1 MADKNVKLPN
11 KGLFTNIGERLDQF
25 IKRIKERR
33 SNQGPELYNEHQKT
47 LDLTQLLPKESI
59 QTIFKQITNGSIW
72 GSQQAS
78 AYFDVQLGRFERY
91 KEYEDIY
98 YRIPEAAEALHIYV
112 DHILSPNLGPSM
124 NKLEIFEVNNTFGPV
139 AKKFADFII
148 EKTNFVNLLPSIVFT
163 TCLYGDCFLEL
174 VKHNTGVSF
183 NVYDPKKISLI
194 YDQRTGIEAGIL
206 LFLNNPKDTH
216 NGQPSYGNKSKLAEL
231 ISKVYPV
238 INMNLS
244 NKMVSVLSEQKKLT
258 FANNDDNK
266 YEEIKQLLRDL
277 LANED
282 IDFRYIPPS
291 RYTKFSIFYN
301 NMYFPYGTGLF
312 DPTRS
317 IAKQLLLVEAALAS
331 YRATRTPIRNKYLV
345 EIGST
350 PESEIP
356 SLVTNVKDR
365 IKKEKILDGELNGF
379 DSIPNF
385 LGIEEDMWIPVINGT
400 PTLNIEQLPVPTLDP
415 YINDA
420 DYFKKKML
428 GSLGIPPS
436 YLAEE
441 NTTSTRALLTLE
453 DIRFARTIKKYQNDL
468 NVGLNDLINNSFVLL
483 NQSQLV
489 NQIRLALPEP
499 TGIES
504 KLRME
509 ELNNQI
515 DAAQKFISLFP
526 KIPKTYILNNLMSI
540 NDDDLEEMRTYI
552 EKDKR
557 YKDIVASPDKEN
569 EENMMGGGLGAGFG
583 DLGTDF
589 DIGSEDDSA
598 PDLPNA
604 FSEVNETEESVSTP
618 GLDTGK
624 ELNG

>member
-1 MADKNVKLPN
+1 MADKNVKLPK
-11 KGLFTNIGERLDQF
+11 KGLFTNIGERLDEF
-25 IKRIKERR
+25 IKRVKNRK
-33 SNQGPELYNEHQKT
+33 SNQGPELYNEHLKT
-47 LDLTQLLPKESI
+47 LDLKQLLPEEALKNA
-59 QTIFKQITNGSIW
+59 FKQITSGSIQ
-72 GSQQAS
+72 GSKIAS

-124 NKLEIFEVNNTFGPV
+124 NTLEIFETNNTFGPT

-148 EKTNFVNLLPSIVFT
+148 DKTDFIDLMPSIVFT

-174 VKHNTGVSF
+174 IKHKTGVSF
-183 NVYDPKKISLI
+183 NVYDPKNISLI

-206 LFLNNPKDTH
+206 VFLNNDKTNNH
-216 NGQPSYGNKSKLAEL
+216 NGQPNYGNKSKLAEL
-231 ISKVYPV
+231 ISKVYPI

-244 NKMVSVLSEQKKLT
+244 NNMVNTILSDKRKST
-258 FANNDDNK
+258 FADNTTK

-282 IDFRYIPPS
+282 IDFKYLPPS
-291 RYTKFSIFYN
+291 QYTKFSIFYN
-301 NMYFPYGTGLF
+301 NMYYPYGTGLF

-345 EIGST
+345 EVGST
-350 PESEIP
+350 IEAEIP

-365 IKKEKILDGELNGF
+365 IKREKVLDGELNGF

-385 LGIEEDMWIPVINGT
+385 LGIEEDMWIPVINGV

-420 DYFKKKML
+420 DYFKKKVL

-453 DIRFARTIKKYQNDL
+453 DIRFARTIKKYQKDL
-468 NVGLNDLINNSFVLL
+468 NVGLNDMINNSFVLL

-489 NQIRLALPEP
+489 KQVKIALPEP

-504 KLRME
+504 KLRMD
-509 ELNNQI
+509 ELNSQV

-526 KIPKTYILNNLMSI
+526 KVPKTYILNNLMGM
-540 NDDDLEEMRTYI
+540 NDDDLEEMKSYI

-557 YKDIVASPDKEN
+557 YKDIIGPS
-569 EENMMGGGLGAGFG
+569 EEKGEDEFGAGLGGLDGM
-583 DLGTDF
+583 DF
-589 DIGSEDDSA
+589 DMGEEE
-598 PDLPNA
+598 LPEA
-604 FSEVNETEESVSTP
+604 FSEVNEEGNIGEETVPTP
-618 GLDTGK
+618 ELDLSEETG
-624 ELNG
+624 

>member
-1 MADKNVKLPN
+1 MIGKEVPVVLDPTLLLDEEDYKNVESN
-11 KGLFTNIGERLDQF
+11 DVNEKGDYIFFYSPGFDRGICKFVKELSKKYNIPVITWSRKNYE
-25 IKRIKERR
+25 I
-33 SNQGPELYNEHQKT
+33 
-47 LDLTQLLPKESI
+47 
-59 QTIFKQITNGSIW
+59 KQIWTFG
-72 GSQQAS
+72 
-78 AYFDVQLGRFERY
+78 F
-91 KEYEDIY
+91 KTPEYENPAKYLSLIKNAKLVLTTSFHGAIFATT
-98 YRIPEAAEALHIYV
+98 YR
-112 DHILSPNLGPSM
+112 
-124 NKLEIFEVNNTFGPV
+124 
-139 AKKFADFII
+139 KKFYVL
-148 EKTNFVNLLPSIVFT
+148 K
-163 TCLYGDCFLEL
+163 
-174 VKHNTGVSF
+174 
-183 NVYDPKKISLI
+183 
-194 YDQRTGIEAGIL
+194 
-206 LFLNNPKDTH
+206 
-216 NGQPSYGNKSKLAEL
+216 NGAMFG
-231 ISKVYPV
+231 
-238 INMNLS
+238 
-244 NKMVSVLSEQKKLT
+244 
-258 FANNDDNK
+258 NDDRVRTMLNTLKMNDRLIDYKIDENK
-266 YEEIKQLLRDL
+266 DYLEEIKQLLRDL

-468 NVGLNDLINNSFVLL
+468 NVGLNDLINNSFIIL
-483 NQSQLV
+483 NQAQLV
-489 NQIRLALPEP
+489 NQIKLALPEP

-569 EENMMGGGLGAGFG
+569 EEDMMGGGIGAGFG
-583 DLGTDF
+583 DIGTDF
-589 DIGSEDDSA
+589 DIGLEDDSA
-598 PDLPNA
+598 PNLPNA
-604 FSEVNETEESVSTP
+604 FFEVTQTEETTP
-618 GLDTGK
+618 TPELDTGK